1 MTAAVST
8 KGYNAAITGDAVSAL
23 IADRLGKVAA
33 QAPAALREAAR
44 AHLCTSSKKIRGRLA
59 FAVLHESGCDDSRA
73 LDWATAVE
81 LLHNASLVHDDV
93 CDRDTHRRHQ
103 QTIHKQFG
111 EAVAICLGDCLI
123 AIAYEICA
131 ELKPTLV
138 GKASESIRNLAGGQ
152 AGEFTH
158 TGYPDWETYQSM
170 ATQKTAPLL
179 ALPITGGAD
188 ILDIPLSNAD
198 AGHYFN
204 NAALCFQILNDLG
217 NFSGTDGA
225 NDPCSDLANGRPNAV
240 LACFKDLLNR
250 ESQARFD
257 LWTDKIRAG
266 ELIADTVETRQWWH
280 KVRQSYAFAD
290 TSQRLH
296 FHFNEASKSLF
307 KLPPPI
313 RAAIVPLQQW
323 LAKEV
328 THVQQQGGRCKI
340 PT

>member
-1 MTAAVST
+1 MKAAVLT
-8 KGYNAAITGDAVSAL
+8 EGYNAVISGDAVSAL
-23 IADRLGKVAA
+23 IADRLDKVATR
-33 QAPAALREAAR
+33 APTALREAAR
-44 AHLCTSSKKIRGRLA
+44 AHLSAQSKKIRGRLA
-59 FAVLHESGCDDSRA
+59 FAVLNEGTYDETLA

-81 LLHNASLVHDDV
+81 VLHNASLVHDDL

-103 QTIHKQFG
+103 QTIHKRFG
-111 EAVAICLGDCLI
+111 DAVAICLGDYLI
-123 AIAYEICA
+123 ATAYETCA
-131 ELKPTLV
+131 LLKPSLI
-138 GKASESIRNLAGGQ
+138 GKASESIRTLASGQ
-152 AGEFTH
+152 AGEFTNA
-158 TGYPDWETYQSM
+158 GYPDWEIYQ
-170 ATQKTAPLL
+170 AIAIQKTAPLL

-188 ILDIPLSNAD
+188 ILDIPISSTD
-198 AGHYFN
+198 AAHYFN
-204 NAALCFQILNDLG
+204 NSALCFQILNDLG

-225 NDPCSDLANGRPNAV
+225 NNPCSDLANGRPNAV
-240 LACFKDLLNR
+240 LACFKDLLSR

-257 LWTDKIRAG
+257 LWTDRIRSG

-328 THVQQQGGRCKI
+328 TRVQQQGGRCKI
-340 PT
+340 LT